1 MYYNDFIVI
10 HSKVKVMARKREE
23 VPQPLEFNVD
33 EYREKLAEKGYQP
46 LPEVQASLV
55 KLVYC
60 REDEWP
66 YLTALGT
73 VWLYD
78 ASKKTQNLRPLASV
92 QV

>member
-1 MYYNDFIVI
+1 
-10 HSKVKVMARKREE
+10 MARKRETA
-23 VPQPLEFNVD
+23 PPPLVFDVD
-33 EYREKLAEKGYQP
+33 EYRQKLAVKGYQP
-46 LPEVQASLV
+46 LPGEEAAFV

-78 ASKKTQNLRPLASV
+78 ASKKAQNLRPLASV
-92 QV
+92 QI

>member
-1 MYYNDFIVI
+1 
-10 HSKVKVMARKREE
+10 MARKREE
-23 VPQPLEFNVD
+23 VPQHLEFNVD

-46 LPEVQASLV
+46 LPDGEACIV

-60 REDEWP
+60 RDDEWP

-78 ASKKTQNLRPLASV
+78 ASKKVRNLRPLASV